1 MIFQQKDLN
10 DLKNAKTLLEN
21 PGLAAKITNLLG
33 NQLKKGLHY
42 CPKIGECKS
51 VN

>member
-10 DLKNAKTLLEN
+10 YLKIAKTLLEN

-33 NQLKKGLHY
+33 KPIEKGFAL
-42 CPKIGECKS
+42 
-51 VN
+51 